1 MKLGPGVDLQSQNLT
16 NEMTRKYDF
25 LKLSHILQVFNFS
38 ADQLI
43 SSFLKVS

>member
-1 MKLGPGVDLQSQNLT
+1 MQLITSACKDGVYRIQA
-16 NEMTRKYDF
+16 R
-25 LKLSHILQVFNFS
+25 NFS